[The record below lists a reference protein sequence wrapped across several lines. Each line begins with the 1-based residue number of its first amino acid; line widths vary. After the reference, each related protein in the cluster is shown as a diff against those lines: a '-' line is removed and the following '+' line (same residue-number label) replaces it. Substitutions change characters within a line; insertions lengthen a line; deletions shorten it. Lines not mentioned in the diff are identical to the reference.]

1 MTFTLTAI
9 PVKALLRQGY
19 FFPHTILV
27 RLLGMG
33 SLQSRN

>member
-9 PVKALLRQGY
+9 PVKVLIKQGY
-19 FFPHTILV
+19 FFPHTKLV

-33 SLQSRN
+33 ALLCKN

>member
-1 MTFTLTAI
+1 MTPTLTAI

-19 FFPHTILV
+19 FFPHTIVV

-33 SLQSRN
+33 ALLSRN

>member
-9 PVKALLRQGY
+9 PVKVLIRQGY
-19 FFPHTILV
+19 FFPATKVV

-33 SLQSRN
+33 ALLSKN

>member
-9 PVKALLRQGY
+9 PVKALIRQGY
-19 FFPHTILV
+19 FFPHTKLV

-33 SLQSRN
+33 ALLSRN